1 MAIFGQKISAILR
14 EIIGGGEQRT
24 SNVQTSA
31 SYEQQ
36 VVSVNSAEQAMQ
48 IAAVYRCVDLV
59 SSGVA
64 VMQLHYMRKNTAKG
78 YFCPFDPTKEYE
90 KEGAM
95 LDYLLSVKPN
105 DKQNA
110 FTFLKYTVAQKL
122 LRGNALWIPK
132 RDIYGHL
139 EQLILVTQGTFAF
152 DKLRNK
158 YVVADNI
165 NGIYGEF
172 NAEDVFHFKN
182 LSMDGGYWG
191 QSTIS
196 YGRRVMTSVA
206 TADKEVQNRLATG
219 GRFRAILSND
229 TSVRGFGEYEDEEL
243 QKLADSI
250 QTALKSGR
258 DIISH
263 PGDVK
268 FQPITMTSAD
278 LEFMQTRV
286 YETREIARLFGVPLI
301 KLGETSNSNYK
312 SVEMEQM
319 DFYNE
324 ALQPQCVEIQNEIL
338 AKTTTKNTYNLFKVM
353 FDTTSLFAMDVTSKA
368 AWMKSRLE
376 TGVATV
382 NDLRR
387 ENLMPPVEG
396 GDEVLMSC
404 NVAPLGSEKLGSK
417 PTTTKDSE

>member
-1 MAIFGQKISAILR
+1 MR
-14 EIIGGGEQRT
+14 EIIGGGET
-24 SNVQTSA
+24 SKRNVQASA
-31 SYEQQ
+31 SYDQQ

-64 VMQLHYMRKNTAKG
+64 VMQLHYLRYNTAKG
-78 YFCPFDPTKEYE
+78 YYCKFDPRKEFE

-105 DKQNA
+105 DRQNA
-110 FTFLKYTVAQKL
+110 YTLIKYTVAQKL

-132 RDIYGHL
+132 RDMWGNI
-139 EQLILVTQGTFAF
+139 EEIVLVNQGSFGY
-152 DKLRNK
+152 DKNRNI
-158 YVVADNI
+158 YVVADAQN
-165 NGIYGEF
+165 NIYGEYR
-172 NAEDVFHFKN
+172 ADQVYHFKN
-182 LSMDGGYWG
+182 LCMDGGYWG

-196 YGRRVMTSVA
+196 YGRSVMTSVA
-206 TADKEVQNRLATG
+206 TADREVQNRIATG

-278 LEFMQTRV
+278 LEFMQTRTFEV
-286 YETREIARLFGVPLI
+286 REIARLFGVPLI

-338 AKTTTKNTYNLFKVM
+338 AKTTTPTTYNERKVF

-387 ENLMPPVEG
+387 ENMMPPVEG

-404 NVAPLGSEKLGSK
+404 NVAPLGSEKLGGS
-417 PTTTKDSE
+417 PTLKQNN

>member
-1 MAIFGQKISAILR
+1 MAIFENIKRTIMR
-14 EIIGGGEQRT
+14 EIIGGGETPKRRDADPAT
-24 SNVQTSA
+24 SYDKT
-31 SYEQQ
+31 
-36 VVSVNSAEQAMQ
+36 VVSVTTAEMALQ
-48 IAAVYRCVDLV
+48 IAAVYRCVELV

-64 VMQLHYMRKNTAKG
+64 VMQLHYLRKNTAKG
-78 YFCPFDPTKEYE
+78 YFCPFDPTREE
-90 KEGAM
+90 QKEGAM
-95 LDYLLSVKPN
+95 LDYLLSVRPN
-105 DKQNA
+105 DRQNA
-110 FTFLKYTVAQKL
+110 YTFLKYTVAQKL
-122 LRGNALWIPK
+122 LRGNALWIPQ
-132 RDIYGHL
+132 RDIFG
-139 EQLILVTQGTFAF
+139 QLTGLVLATPGTFAL
-152 DKLRNK
+152 DKNRNI
-158 YVVADNI
+158 YLVHDAI
-165 NGIYGEF
+165 NGISGEF
-172 NAEDVFHFKN
+172 AADEVFHFKN
-182 LSMDGGYWG
+182 LCVDGGYWG

-196 YGRRVMTSVA
+196 YGRNVMTSVA
-206 TADKEVQNRLATG
+206 TADKEVLNRLATG

-229 TSVRGFGEYEDEEL
+229 TSVRGFGEYEDQEL
-243 QKLADSI
+243 EALADSI
-250 QTALKSGR
+250 QRSLHSGK

-286 YETREIARLFGVPLI
+286 FQTREIARLFGVPLI

-338 AKTTTKNTYNLFKVM
+338 SKTTSSSTYNLRKVM

-376 TGVATV
+376 TGVASV

-387 ENLMPPVEG
+387 ENMMPPVEG

-417 PTTTKDSE
+417 PTTNKDE